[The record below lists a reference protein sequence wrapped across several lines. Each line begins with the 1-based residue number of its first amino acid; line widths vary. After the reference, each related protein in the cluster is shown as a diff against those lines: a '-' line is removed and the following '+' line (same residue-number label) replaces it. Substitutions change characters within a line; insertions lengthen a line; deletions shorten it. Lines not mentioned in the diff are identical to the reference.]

1 MKKRSCRGNT
11 MKNKHLSR
19 LILVTFIITSLA
31 GCGQSNQTT
40 VTDPQTH
47 EESSGEETGKAETE
61 HQDAGETSENAAS
74 APQASENAA
83 SAPQASENAVA
94 ADTSVLLGGH
104 PWIDSMIPENIT
116 DDLTFSPKEDFYLY
130 VNHERVKKSAENITE
145 PSAQEKIKEKAMDY
159 LTDDHADNH
168 EMELVQEFYRAFV
181 DFDSRDALG
190 MEPLRPVIE
199 DIWSIDSLDE
209 LSAFISDNER
219 SGAVPQALNIM
230 MTTDFEHSDD
240 YVTAL
245 AFASY
250 KDLLLEDPDEYAEPS
265 DKALA
270 VGTFAKQE
278 VCYALTS
285 LGFSENDAVKVYD
298 HFHELEGIL
307 SKKLPSMNDII
318 SGAVDPEYTYAD
330 PDEVKEW
337 MKDYPIGE
345 FLASRGFGGAQEFLS
360 DNADYVKYLGEN
372 YTEENL
378 ELFKSYYIARYIL
391 ANDFTCDKNAYRLMS
406 SRLDGEEVTEEELQE
421 SLEMNAYMFLRRDLV
436 HAMGKAYMTRYD
448 AAVYKDQVITMFEE
462 LKNVYKEMI
471 EDASWLSDE
480 GRERAVEKVGAMDFY
495 ALYPN
500 AWPDYSGLDFEG
512 KSLCEMEAEILR
524 FNTSRDSSLVGKP
537 VDREAEA
544 WRNWDALEDNAKCI
558 RDQNAIMFS
567 YAFLEQYDIDNGL
580 STEKLYAGIG
590 AVLAHEMSHGF
601 DELGAEFDAE
611 GKRNSIF
618 SQEDIEAFNGRV
630 KKLEGFYDG
639 IEVFK
644 DTHVNGPTVSVEA
657 TADLTGFQ
665 AVMYLAQKEPEFD
678 YDAFFTEYARNWYYS
693 SSYENDLHSLKND
706 SHPLDYLRV
715 NVVVQQFDEFR
726 DTYDVREGDGM
737 FLASEDRIF
746 VW

>member
-1 MKKRSCRGNT
+1 

-245 AFASY
+245 AFAS
-250 KDLLLEDPDEYAEPS
+250 
-265 DKALA
+265 
-270 VGTFAKQE
+270 T
-278 VCYALTS
+278 
-285 LGFSENDAVKVYD
+285 
-298 HFHELEGIL
+298 
-307 SKKLPSMNDII
+307 
-318 SGAVDPEYTYAD
+318 
-330 PDEVKEW
+330 
-337 MKDYPIGE
+337 
-345 FLASRGFGGAQEFLS
+345 
-360 DNADYVKYLGEN
+360 
-372 YTEENL
+372 
-378 ELFKSYYIARYIL
+378 
-391 ANDFTCDKNAYRLMS
+391 
-406 SRLDGEEVTEEELQE
+406 
-421 SLEMNAYMFLRRDLV
+421 
-436 HAMGKAYMTRYD
+436 
-448 AAVYKDQVITMFEE
+448 
-462 LKNVYKEMI
+462 
-471 EDASWLSDE
+471 
-480 GRERAVEKVGAMDFY
+480 
-495 ALYPN
+495 
-500 AWPDYSGLDFEG
+500 
-512 KSLCEMEAEILR
+512 
-524 FNTSRDSSLVGKP
+524 
-537 VDREAEA
+537 
-544 WRNWDALEDNAKCI
+544 
-558 RDQNAIMFS
+558 
-567 YAFLEQYDIDNGL
+567 
-580 STEKLYAGIG
+580 
-590 AVLAHEMSHGF
+590 
-601 DELGAEFDAE
+601 
-611 GKRNSIF
+611 
-618 SQEDIEAFNGRV
+618 
-630 KKLEGFYDG
+630 
-639 IEVFK
+639 
-644 DTHVNGPTVSVEA
+644 
-657 TADLTGFQ
+657 
-665 AVMYLAQKEPEFD
+665 
-678 YDAFFTEYARNWYYS
+678 
-693 SSYENDLHSLKND
+693 
-706 SHPLDYLRV
+706 
-715 NVVVQQFDEFR
+715 
-726 DTYDVREGDGM
+726 
-737 FLASEDRIF
+737 RIF
-746 VW
+746 F

>member
-1 MKKRSCRGNT
+1 MRRLDISLKLHKFIFDFSFFKLPTLKKRS
-11 MKNKHLSR
+11 
-19 LILVTFIITSLA
+19 
-31 GCGQSNQTT
+31 
-40 VTDPQTH
+40 
-47 EESSGEETGKAETE
+47 
-61 HQDAGETSENAAS
+61 
-74 APQASENAA
+74 
-83 SAPQASENAVA
+83 
-94 ADTSVLLGGH
+94 
-104 PWIDSMIPENIT
+104 
-116 DDLTFSPKEDFYLY
+116 
-130 VNHERVKKSAENITE
+130 KS
-145 PSAQEKIKEKAMDY
+145 
-159 LTDDHADNH
+159 
-168 EMELVQEFYRAFV
+168 
-181 DFDSRDALG
+181 
-190 MEPLRPVIE
+190 
-199 DIWSIDSLDE
+199 
-209 LSAFISDNER
+209 
-219 SGAVPQALNIM
+219 
-230 MTTDFEHSDD
+230 
-240 YVTAL
+240 
-245 AFASY
+245 
-250 KDLLLEDPDEYAEPS
+250 
-265 DKALA
+265 
-270 VGTFAKQE
+270 
-278 VCYALTS
+278 
-285 LGFSENDAVKVYD
+285 
-298 HFHELEGIL
+298 
-307 SKKLPSMNDII
+307 
-318 SGAVDPEYTYAD
+318 
-330 PDEVKEW
+330 KEW

-448 AAVYKDQVITMFEE
+448 AAVYKDQVITMFED

-500 AWPDYSGLDFEG
+500 AWPDYSSLDFEG
-512 KSLCEMEAEILR
+512 KSLCEME
-524 FNTSRDSSLVGKP
+524 
-537 VDREAEA
+537 
-544 WRNWDALEDNAKCI
+544 
-558 RDQNAIMFS
+558 
-567 YAFLEQYDIDNGL
+567 
-580 STEKLYAGIG
+580 
-590 AVLAHEMSHGF
+590 
-601 DELGAEFDAE
+601 AEFDAE

-678 YDAFFTEYARNWYYS
+678 YDAFFTEYAKNWYYS

-715 NVVVQQFDEFR
+715 NVVVQQFDEFL